1 MANAGPHTNGSQ
13 FFICHNRQNTQH
25 LDRRHTVFGKVV
37 ENVDIVDQI
46 RQGDLIE
53 KITIIETEG

>member
-1 MANAGPHTNGSQ
+1 
-13 FFICHNRQNTQH
+13 
-25 LDRRHTVFGKVV
+25 VV

-53 KITIIETEG
+53 KIRVHEDAEKLQS